1 MVDYANPLTATFE
14 LQRQT
19 ITQSQE
25 ALSQGVEFQQRFSEA
40 FLSGLEGQ
48 ESAQRQTVALQKE
61 AIHNT
66 LDVVDENVPGV
77 DTVTDDAREMV
88 DEQFEQLLDNHE
100 EAFDALAEEL
110 EAGTDTYDE
119 LALDY
124 LDTVDDQI
132 GMLMEAHAELETHSI
147 ETTEQITEQFEQ
159 LQTQVE
165 DMQQQVR
172 EMQAQAVDAVDS

>member
-40 FLSGLEGQ
+40 F
-48 ESAQRQTVALQKE
+48 
-61 AIHNT
+61 
-66 LDVVDENVPGV
+66 
-77 DTVTDDAREMV
+77 
-88 DEQFEQLLDNHE
+88 
-100 EAFDALAEEL
+100 DALAEEL

-132 GMLMEAHAELETHSI
+132 GMLVEAHAELETRSI
-147 ETTEQITEQFEQ
+147 ETTEPITEQFEQ

-165 DMQQQVR
+165 EVQKQVC
-172 EMQAQAVDAVDS
+172 EIQEQTVDAADS